1 MIEAVSATFVRA
13 LLACVASTAAPEAEA
28 AAMLAVPT
36 DEATDSVPSGAAARD
51 QEDADDEPTE
61 AETIDRHIRFARTG
75 SARIRP
81 QAAMR
86 LVRSHKD
93 AAADRL
99 TEVAGDTPDEL
110 ALLGTALIEVL
121 GMFENEGLRSKL
133 WPALEDPDFPWRPAA
148 ARSLA
153 FDPEDSEW
161 DRLKLYVDDPI
172 APVRVAAL
180 DGLFRLTVDGD
191 PTAKRTEEE
200 LAEHEER
207 AFEFLNIAADRLDDP
222 NDNVRRRAAILLDAR
237 GHGRALL
244 WLVEDL
250 ARVDTFFERPSG
262 MMARSNAARDLA
274 DRGIELGGYVPMFP
288 PSGGEQNN
296 SEALAAIES
305 AVRERARAMTKKLPE
320 DERDLV
326 PSELPEVARA
336 VPPVEGA
343 VIGLELKSCRR
354 GEFFLRWTEGDEL
367 IVGDGNPAR
376 IELPEGT
383 TRRLLEAARTA
394 RLETEGVMFGQPGCD
409 METYRMPRSAG
420 DEGRGAQQF
429 IISKG
434 AERVE
439 DLRPGSLTRFARAL
453 VESIPSSDGMRSSDP
468 RTAMLEKRVRSAFAS
483 IGGPV
488 TGSGAVENG
497 NEASEQPESSAGDG
511 TRAGR

>member
-1 MIEAVSATFVRA
+1 MTLAITAS
-13 LLACVASTAAPEAEA
+13 LLAFFAALFGVAPEPIATSAVHASVAAP
-28 AAMLAVPT
+28 
-36 DEATDSVPSGAAARD
+36 D
-51 QEDADDEPTE
+51 QGQDDEKPTE

-93 AAADRL
+93 TAPKRL
-99 TEVAGDTPDEL
+99 LEVVGETPDQL

-121 GMFENEGLRSKL
+121 GMFENDELRSKL
-133 WPALEDPDFPWRPAA
+133 WPALEDADFPWRPAA

-153 FDPEDSEW
+153 FDPKDEEW
-161 DRLKLYVDDPI
+161 ERLKLYVDDPI

-191 PTAKRTEEE
+191 PT
-200 LAEHEER
+200 EER
-207 AFEFLNIAADRLDDP
+207 SSEQRAAHDERALEFLKIAANRLDDA

-262 MMARSNAARDLA
+262 MMARSNAAKDLV
-274 DRGIELGGYVPMFP
+274 DRGVELGTYVPMFP

-296 SEALAAIES
+296 SEALKIIES
-305 AVRERARAMTKKLPE
+305 TVRERARTMTAKLPKN
-320 DERDLV
+320 EREIV
-326 PSELPEVARA
+326 PTELPEVARA
-336 VPPVEGA
+336 APPVENA

-354 GEFFLRWTEGDEL
+354 GEFFLRWTEDDEL

-383 TRRLLEAARTA
+383 TAKLLEAARDA
-394 RLETEGVMFGQPGCD
+394 QRETEGVMFGQPGCD
-409 METYRMPRSAG
+409 IETYRLPRLPG
-420 DEGRGAQQF
+420 DEGRGPQQF

-439 DLRPGSLTRFARAL
+439 DLRPGSLTRFASTLAASL
-453 VESIPSSDGMRSSDP
+453 PSSDGIRSSDP
-468 RTAMLEKRVRSAFAS
+468 RTQMLAERVREAFAS

-488 TGSGAVENG
+488 PDDAAET
-497 NEASEQPESSAGDG
+497 SSANGDGSNPPPTSSAEDG
-511 TRAGR
+511 TRRLR